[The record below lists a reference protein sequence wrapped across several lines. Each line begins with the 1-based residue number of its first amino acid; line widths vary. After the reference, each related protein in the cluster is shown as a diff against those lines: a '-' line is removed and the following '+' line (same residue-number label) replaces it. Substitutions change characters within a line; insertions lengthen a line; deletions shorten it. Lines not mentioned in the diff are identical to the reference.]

1 MRCLRNLT
9 KCHSFSDWTIMAAF
23 EGVATGR
30 GFDVGLSNNIF
41 HLSSSLSWLHLSQA
55 ISVLDKVCSLRYLFW
70 RRMEKLSLSRWSMP
84 C

>member
-1 MRCLRNLT
+1 
-9 KCHSFSDWTIMAAF
+9 MAAF

-55 ISVLDKVCSLRYLFW
+55 ISVLDEVRFL
-70 RRMEKLSLSRWSMP
+70 
-84 C
+84 